1 MARSSIIVDP
11 RNLHVRPGEPADS
24 PALRQ
29 IFLRARSLSWTWLP
43 AAAWRLEDLTLFVRA
58 AALGSFSDAAREAG
72 QQPAQVSAAIKRL
85 ETILNIRLFARS
97 TRSLRLTPEG
107 ETWLPYATQM
117 LDTLE
122 AGLQKIQTPD
132 DEVRGMLQIAVP
144 SDLGRNLL
152 LTLFRDFRQRHPALR
167 LRLLFS
173 DQLTDVFKDPVD
185 VAFRYGNN
193 DDASFISLPVA
204 PENRRVLVASPEWIA
219 RHGEPQTLEELSQ
232 HNALIYIL
240 RGRPFDR
247 WSLSLDG
254 VVQQQKVSGTV
265 MSDDAEVIRR
275 LAIAGEGIAYKSMLD
290 VSDDLRAG
298 RLRRL
303 LPRYQGD
310 VVPLNLICPHR
321 KQLSAA
327 VRLLYEEVKS
337 HCEGLNA

>member
-1 MARSSIIVDP
+1 M
-11 RNLHVRPGEPADS
+11 
-24 PALRQ
+24 
-29 IFLRARSLSWTWLP
+29 F
-43 AAAWRLEDLTLFVRA
+43 RLEDLTLFVRA

-85 ETILNIRLFARS
+85 ETILNIRRFARS

>member
-1 MARSSIIVDP
+1 M
-11 RNLHVRPGEPADS
+11 
-24 PALRQ
+24 
-29 IFLRARSLSWTWLP
+29 F
-43 AAAWRLEDLTLFVRA
+43 RLEDLTLFVRA
-58 AALGSFSDAAREAG
+58 AALGSFSDAARESG

-275 LAIAGEGIAYKSMLD
+275 LAMAGEGIAYKSMLD

>member
-1 MARSSIIVDP
+1 M
-11 RNLHVRPGEPADS
+11 
-24 PALRQ
+24 
-29 IFLRARSLSWTWLP
+29 F
-43 AAAWRLEDLTLFVRA
+43 RLEDLTLFVRA

-290 VSDDLRAG
+290 VSDDLWAG

>member
-1 MARSSIIVDP
+1 M
-11 RNLHVRPGEPADS
+11 
-24 PALRQ
+24 
-29 IFLRARSLSWTWLP
+29 F
-43 AAAWRLEDLTLFVRA
+43 RLEDLTLFVRA
-58 AALGSFSDAAREAG
+58 AALGSFSDAARESG

-275 LAIAGEGIAYKSMLD
+275 LAVAGEGIAYKSMLD
-290 VSDDLRAG
+290 VSDDLRR

>member
-1 MARSSIIVDP
+1 M
-11 RNLHVRPGEPADS
+11 
-24 PALRQ
+24 
-29 IFLRARSLSWTWLP
+29 F
-43 AAAWRLEDLTLFVRA
+43 RLEDLTLFVRA

-152 LTLFRDFRQRHPALR
+152 LTLFRDLRQRHPALR

-275 LAIAGEGIAYKSMLD
+275 LAVAGEGIAYKSMLD

>member
-1 MARSSIIVDP
+1 M
-11 RNLHVRPGEPADS
+11 
-24 PALRQ
+24 
-29 IFLRARSLSWTWLP
+29 F
-43 AAAWRLEDLTLFVRA
+43 RLEDLTLFVRA
-58 AALGSFSDAAREAG
+58 AALGSFSDAARESG

-254 VVQQQKVSGTV
+254 VVQLQKVSGTV

>member
-1 MARSSIIVDP
+1 M
-11 RNLHVRPGEPADS
+11 
-24 PALRQ
+24 
-29 IFLRARSLSWTWLP
+29 F
-43 AAAWRLEDLTLFVRA
+43 RLEDLTLFVRA

-72 QQPAQVSAAIKRL
+72 QQPAQVIAAIKRL

>member
-1 MARSSIIVDP
+1 M
-11 RNLHVRPGEPADS
+11 
-24 PALRQ
+24 
-29 IFLRARSLSWTWLP
+29 F
-43 AAAWRLEDLTLFVRA
+43 RLEDLTLFVRA

-275 LAIAGEGIAYKSMLD
+275 LAVAGEGIAYKSMLD

-327 VRLLYEEVKS
+327 VHLLYEEVKS

>member
-1 MARSSIIVDP
+1 M
-11 RNLHVRPGEPADS
+11 
-24 PALRQ
+24 
-29 IFLRARSLSWTWLP
+29 F
-43 AAAWRLEDLTLFVRA
+43 RLEDLALFVRA

-298 RLRRL
+298 RLLRL

>member
-1 MARSSIIVDP
+1 M
-11 RNLHVRPGEPADS
+11 
-24 PALRQ
+24 
-29 IFLRARSLSWTWLP
+29 F
-43 AAAWRLEDLTLFVRA
+43 RLEDLTLFVRA
-58 AALGSFSDAAREAG
+58 AALGSFSDAARESG

-132 DEVRGMLQIAVP
+132 DEIRGMLQIAVP

>member
-1 MARSSIIVDP
+1 M
-11 RNLHVRPGEPADS
+11 
-24 PALRQ
+24 
-29 IFLRARSLSWTWLP
+29 F
-43 AAAWRLEDLTLFVRA
+43 RLEDLTLFVRA

-152 LTLFRDFRQRHPALR
+152 LTLFRDFRQRHPSLR

>member
-1 MARSSIIVDP
+1 M
-11 RNLHVRPGEPADS
+11 
-24 PALRQ
+24 
-29 IFLRARSLSWTWLP
+29 F
-43 AAAWRLEDLTLFVRA
+43 RLEDLTLFVRA
-58 AALGSFSDAAREAG
+58 AALGSFSDAARESG

-275 LAIAGEGIAYKSMLD
+275 LAVAGEGIAYKSMLD

-303 LPRYQGD
+303 LPRYQGE

>member
-1 MARSSIIVDP
+1 M
-11 RNLHVRPGEPADS
+11 
-24 PALRQ
+24 
-29 IFLRARSLSWTWLP
+29 F
-43 AAAWRLEDLTLFVRA
+43 RLEDLTLFVRA

-275 LAIAGEGIAYKSMLD
+275 LAVAGEGIAYKSMLD

-298 RLRRL
+298 RL

>member
-1 MARSSIIVDP
+1 LLHAANFIV
-11 RNLHVRPGEPADS
+11 RGL
-24 PALRQ
+24 
-29 IFLRARSLSWTWLP
+29 
-43 AAAWRLEDLTLFVRA
+43 DLL
-58 AALGSFSDAAREAG
+58 
-72 QQPAQVSAAIKRL
+72 QPAQVSAAIKRL

>member
-1 MARSSIIVDP
+1 M
-11 RNLHVRPGEPADS
+11 
-24 PALRQ
+24 
-29 IFLRARSLSWTWLP
+29 F
-43 AAAWRLEDLTLFVRA
+43 RLEDLTLFVRA

-240 RGRPFDR
+240 HGRPFDR

>member
-1 MARSSIIVDP
+1 M
-11 RNLHVRPGEPADS
+11 
-24 PALRQ
+24 
-29 IFLRARSLSWTWLP
+29 F
-43 AAAWRLEDLTLFVRA
+43 RLEDLTLFVRA

-219 RHGEPQTLEELSQ
+219 RYGEPQTLEELSQ

>member
-1 MARSSIIVDP
+1 
-11 RNLHVRPGEPADS
+11 
-24 PALRQ
+24 
-29 IFLRARSLSWTWLP
+29 
-43 AAAWRLEDLTLFVRA
+43 
-58 AALGSFSDAAREAG
+58 
-72 QQPAQVSAAIKRL
+72 
-85 ETILNIRLFARS
+85 
-97 TRSLRLTPEG
+97 
-107 ETWLPYATQM
+107 
-117 LDTLE
+117 
-122 AGLQKIQTPD
+122 
-132 DEVRGMLQIAVP
+132 MLQIAVP

-219 RHGEPQTLEELSQ
+219 RHGEPQTLQELGQ

-254 VVQQQKVSGTV
+254 EVQQQKVSGTV
-265 MSDDAEVIRR
+265 MSDDAEVIQR
-275 LAIAGEGIAYKSMLD
+275 LAVAGEGIAYKSMLD

-310 VVPLNLICPHR
+310 MVPLNLICPHR

-327 VRLLYEEVKS
+327 VRLLYEEVKA
-337 HCEGLNA
+337 HCEGLNV

>member
-1 MARSSIIVDP
+1 M
-11 RNLHVRPGEPADS
+11 
-24 PALRQ
+24 
-29 IFLRARSLSWTWLP
+29 F
-43 AAAWRLEDLTLFVRA
+43 RLEDLTLFVRA

-132 DEVRGMLQIAVP
+132 DEIRGMLQIAVP

-219 RHGEPQTLEELSQ
+219 RHGEPQTLQELGQ

-254 VVQQQKVSGTV
+254 EVQQQKVSGTV

-275 LAIAGEGIAYKSMLD
+275 LAVAGEGIAYKSMLD

-303 LPRYQGD
+303 LPRYQED
-310 VVPLNLICPHR
+310 MVPLNLICPHR

-327 VRLLYEEVKS
+327 VRLLYEEVKA
-337 HCEGLNA
+337 HCEGLNV

>member
-1 MARSSIIVDP
+1 M
-11 RNLHVRPGEPADS
+11 
-24 PALRQ
+24 
-29 IFLRARSLSWTWLP
+29 F
-43 AAAWRLEDLTLFVRA
+43 RLEDLTLFVRA
-58 AALGSFSDAAREAG
+58 TALGSFSDAAREAG

>member
-1 MARSSIIVDP
+1 M
-11 RNLHVRPGEPADS
+11 
-24 PALRQ
+24 
-29 IFLRARSLSWTWLP
+29 F
-43 AAAWRLEDLTLFVRA
+43 RLEDLTLFVRA

-72 QQPAQVSAAIKRL
+72 QQPAQVIAAIKRL

-97 TRSLRLTPEG
+97 TRSLRLTQEG

-132 DEVRGMLQIAVP
+132 DEVRDMLQIAVP

-275 LAIAGEGIAYKSMLD
+275 LAVAGEGIAYKSMLD

>member
-1 MARSSIIVDP
+1 M
-11 RNLHVRPGEPADS
+11 
-24 PALRQ
+24 
-29 IFLRARSLSWTWLP
+29 F
-43 AAAWRLEDLTLFVRA
+43 RLEDLTLFVRA
-58 AALGSFSDAAREAG
+58 AALGSFSDAARESG

-219 RHGEPQTLEELSQ
+219 RHGEPQTLEELRQ

-275 LAIAGEGIAYKSMLD
+275 LAVAGEGIAYKSMLD

>member
-1 MARSSIIVDP
+1 M
-11 RNLHVRPGEPADS
+11 
-24 PALRQ
+24 
-29 IFLRARSLSWTWLP
+29 F
-43 AAAWRLEDLTLFVRA
+43 RLEDLTLFVRA
-58 AALGSFSDAAREAG
+58 AALGSFSDAARESG

-254 VVQQQKVSGTV
+254 VDQQQKVSGTV

-275 LAIAGEGIAYKSMLD
+275 LAVAGEGIAYKSMLD

>member
-1 MARSSIIVDP
+1 M
-11 RNLHVRPGEPADS
+11 
-24 PALRQ
+24 
-29 IFLRARSLSWTWLP
+29 F
-43 AAAWRLEDLTLFVRA
+43 RLEDLTLFVRA

-298 RLRRL
+298 RLRRCC
-303 LPRYQGD
+303 RVIRGM
-310 VVPLNLICPHR
+310 
-321 KQLSAA
+321 
-327 VRLLYEEVKS
+327 
-337 HCEGLNA
+337 

>member
-1 MARSSIIVDP
+1 M
-11 RNLHVRPGEPADS
+11 
-24 PALRQ
+24 
-29 IFLRARSLSWTWLP
+29 F
-43 AAAWRLEDLTLFVRA
+43 RLEDLTLFVRA
-58 AALGSFSDAAREAG
+58 AALGSFSDAARESG

-337 HCEGLNA
+337 HVKGLMPD

>member
-1 MARSSIIVDP
+1 M
-11 RNLHVRPGEPADS
+11 
-24 PALRQ
+24 
-29 IFLRARSLSWTWLP
+29 F
-43 AAAWRLEDLTLFVRA
+43 RLEDLTLFVRA

-204 PENRRVLVASPEWIA
+204 PENGRVLVASPEWIA